1 MIWIGLKVWEKDN
14 GDNFSITSILIFIGI
29 FSSIA
34 ALIYLA
40 IHRKE
45 NGTPLF
51 DIGSIIILIIPFIL
65 FAWNIKRVFSTN
77 NFFLAILILFYQLIL
92 IAIAPILI
100 IVIIWAISSGK
111 KLIISTLKSEKK
123 E

>member
-1 MIWIGLKVWEKDN
+1 LIWIGLKVWEKDN

-34 ALIYLA
+34 ALIYLT